1 MPSRV
6 AILSLPQ
13 VARHAHEGASIG
25 ADLGDGRESLLQ
37 SRKQAVGGQ
46 SEEAELRNQG
56 AAAIAASAE
65 ISLTAPNPS
74 LTTRFRFS

>member
-37 SRKQAVGGQ
+37 SRKQAIGGQ

-56 AAAIAASAE
+56 PTAIAASAE
-65 ISLTAPNPS
+65 IESCDNQHADTD
-74 LTTRFRFS
+74 RFE